1 MPKQQPRCT
10 LRRESDEVRDVVKWT
25 PKKTQPDRK
34 WGHATLIV
42 ETQRYVSAKRADLT
56 APLNVATLR
65 PVTPTPAPPSPRAA
79 ERRQRLSGAL
89 PLALILS
96 GTIVLILDLIPVE
109 APMDAT
115 FFLSLLYG
123 LILIVQGLR
132 TLTRSA

>member
-25 PKKTQPDRK
+25 PKKTPPDRK

-42 ETQRYVSAKRADLT
+42 ETQRYVSAKKEGLAPPLDMAT
-56 APLNVATLR
+56 AVPAK
-65 PVTPTPAPPSPRAA
+65 PAPAPPSPRAA
-79 ERRQRLSGAL
+79 ELRKRLSGAL
-89 PLALILS
+89 PLALILG
-96 GTIVLILDLIPVE
+96 GTVVLILDLIPVD

>member
-1 MPKQQPRCT
+1 M
-10 LRRESDEVRDVVKWT
+10 VNWT

-34 WGHATLIV
+34 WGHATLVV
-42 ETQRYVSAKRADLT
+42 ETQRYMRAKREGVIP
-56 APLNVATLR
+56 PLDVATPA
-65 PVTPTPAPPSPRAA
+65 PVKPTPAPPSPRAA
-79 ERRQRLSGAL
+79 ELRKRLAGAL

-96 GTIVLILDLIPVE
+96 GTIVLILDLIPVD